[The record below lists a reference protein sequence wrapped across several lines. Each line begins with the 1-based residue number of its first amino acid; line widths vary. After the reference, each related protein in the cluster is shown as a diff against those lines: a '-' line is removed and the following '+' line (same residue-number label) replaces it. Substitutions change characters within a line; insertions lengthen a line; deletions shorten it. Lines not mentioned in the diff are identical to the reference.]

1 MFGVMSIAY
10 NEIEIWDIMMTI
22 TTTFHYC
29 HRIPCDLEIWNIVG
43 HLFQLLLQNHDNRA
57 IMVKF

>member
-1 MFGVMSIAY
+1 MSIAY